1 MISRLLLL
9 IFAFSLLLSGCTE
22 KAVKVEPGESRDL
35 PEEAFQSVEEPAATP
50 TLTDEEINYRSK
62 FPPGPT
68 PTPLP
73 MEINAYGCEPG
84 IFHTQAKEPLMG
96 QIVVYINQIVYNW
109 GEQGSIE
116 LLLKN
121 RPAKD
126 IKITGISLFEAQDLI
141 VGILVSPRAPEGVYD
156 ARLKIGDKTFLLE
169 RMFKVRRDSPPSLSP
184 GQE

>member
-1 MISRLLLL
+1 MISRLLPI
-9 IFAFSLLLSGCTE
+9 IFASSLLLSGCTE
-22 KAVKVEPGESRDL
+22 KVVKVESSEPRYI
-35 PEEAFQSVEEPAATP
+35 PEKAPQPANEPVPTP
-50 TLTDEEINYRSK
+50 TLTDEEIKYRSK

-84 IFHTQAKEPLMG
+84 IFYTRTKGPLMG
-96 QIVVYINQIVYNW
+96 QIVVFINQIVYNW

-141 VGILVSPRAPEGVYD
+141 VGILVSRGAPEGVYD

-169 RMFKVRRDSPPSLSP
+169 RMFEVRHDSPPSTSP
-184 GQE
+184 R

>member
-1 MISRLLLL
+1 MVTRIFL
-9 IFAFSLLLSGCTE
+9 ITLFSFLLLSGCTE
-22 KAVKVEPGESRDL
+22 KVVKVESSEPRYA
-35 PEEAFQSVEEPAATP
+35 PETPSEPMVPPVATP
-50 TLTDEEINYRSK
+50 TLTDEEIKYQSK

-68 PTPLP
+68 PTSLP
-73 MEINAYGCEPG
+73 MEINAFGCEPG
-84 IFHTQAKEPLMG
+84 IFYTRSKGPLIG
-96 QIVVYINQIVYNW
+96 QIVVFINQIVYNW

-141 VGILVSPRAPEGVYD
+141 VGILVSHSAPEGVYD

-169 RMFKVRRDSPPSLSP
+169 RIFEVRHDSPPSASP
-184 GQE
+184 R